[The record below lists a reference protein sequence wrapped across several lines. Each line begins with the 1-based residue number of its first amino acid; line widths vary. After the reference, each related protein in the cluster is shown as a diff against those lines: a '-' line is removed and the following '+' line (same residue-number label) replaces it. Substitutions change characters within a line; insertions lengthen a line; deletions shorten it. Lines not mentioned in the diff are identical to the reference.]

1 MSKEIR
7 NIYIA
12 SVILLIIFI
21 SGITGYMSIENYTLA
36 EAVYMTIITMSTV
49 GFGEIRPL
57 SPHGMI
63 FTIVLIITSLGL
75 FGYFITSI
83 TRIFIDGDYKKA
95 VKLFYRTQKLKK
107 LKNHII
113 VCGFGRNGKKAVSD
127 LLEIN
132 KKVVVIDFDNA
143 IITDEANAEFFKNKN
158 LIVIHGDAAN
168 EETLQKANIE
178 NAGALLTTLPND
190 AENLLIVLTARDL
203 NKNLKIISR
212 VSDEHSFLKMKR
224 AGADNVIMP
233 DIVGGARMA
242 KLITEPD
249 IVEFLELIMLREGQD
264 VNLEEISCDDLAAC
278 FVNSTI
284 ADLDIRKRTGANI
297 IGLKSG
303 NGRYIFNPSGDIKL
317 KKEDK
322 LFVLGT
328 VKQTE
333 KLKSLLES
341 GHYFDEEN

>member
-1 MSKEIR
+1 MSKEFR

-12 SVILLIIFI
+12 SIILLIVFI
-21 SGITGYMSIENYTLA
+21 SGVFGFMSIENYTFT
-36 EAVYMTIITMSTV
+36 EAVYMTILTMSTV
-49 GFGEIRPL
+49 GFREVKPL

-63 FTIVLIITSLGL
+63 FTVVLIVTSLGL
-75 FGYFITSI
+75 FGYFVTSI

-95 VKLFYRTQKLKK
+95 IKSFYKTKKIKK

-132 KKVVVIDFDNA
+132 KKVVVIDNNHK
-143 IITDEANAEFFKNKN
+143 IISNNTNEQILKNKN

-168 EETLQKANIE
+168 EETLIKANIN
-178 NAGALLTTLPND
+178 NAKALLTTLPND
-190 AENLLIVLTARDL
+190 AENLLIVLTSKDI

-212 VSDEHSFLKMKR
+212 VSDEHSFLKLKR

-264 VNLEEISCDDLAAC
+264 VNLEEISCDGLAAC

-284 ADLDIRKRTGANI
+284 ADLDIRKKTGANI
-297 IGLKSG
+297 IGLKLEDG
-303 NGRYIFNPSGDIKL
+303 TYLFNPNGDIEL

-328 VKQTE
+328 VEQIS

-341 GHYFDEEN
+341 GRYFE

>member
-1 MSKEIR
+1 MRKEFK
-7 NIYIA
+7 NIYI
-12 SVILLIIFI
+12 SSIILFFIFLSGVIGYIII
-21 SGITGYMSIENYTLA
+21 EGYTTS
-36 EAVYMTIITMSTV
+36 EAVYMTILTMSTV
-49 GFGEIRPL
+49 GFGEVKPL
-57 SPHGMI
+57 SSHGMI
-63 FTIVLIITSLGL
+63 FTIILIITSLGL
-75 FGYFITSI
+75 FGYFVTSL

-95 VKLFYRTQKLKK
+95 VKLFYRTKKLKK

-132 KKVVVIDFDNA
+132 KKVVVIDNNNK
-143 IITDEANAEFFKNKN
+143 IITDESNNYFLKNKN

-190 AENLLIVLTARDL
+190 AENLLIVLTSRDL

-212 VSDEHSFLKMKR
+212 VSDEHSFRKLKR

-284 ADLDIRKRTGANI
+284 SDLDIRKKTGANI
-297 IGLKSG
+297 IGLKLPDG
-303 NGRYIFNPSGDIKL
+303 TYLFNPNSDIKL

-328 VKQTE
+328 VKQIQ

-341 GHYFDEEN
+341 GHYFDESI

>member
-1 MSKEIR
+1 MRKEYK

-12 SVILLIIFI
+12 TITLLVIFSV
-21 SGITGYMSIENYTLA
+21 GIMGYMTIEKYSFT
-36 EAVYMTIITMSTV
+36 EAVYMTILTMSTV
-49 GFGEIRPL
+49 GFKEVKPL
-57 SPHGMI
+57 SSYGMI
-63 FTIVLIITSLGL
+63 FTVVLIITSLGIL
-75 FGYFITSI
+75 GYFLTSV

-95 VKLFYRTQKLKK
+95 IRLYYKTKKLKK

-132 KKVVVIDFDNA
+132 EKIVIIDNNHK
-143 IITDEANAEFFKNKN
+143 IITDDTNEILLKNN
-158 LIVIHGDAAN
+158 DLIVIHGDAAN

-178 NAGALLTTLPND
+178 NAKALLTTLPND
-190 AENLLIVLTARDL
+190 AENLLIVLTSKDL

-212 VSDEHSFLKMKR
+212 VSDEHSFKKLKR

-264 VNLEEISCDDLAAC
+264 VNLEEISCDDLASC

-284 ADLDIRKRTGANI
+284 ADLDIRKKTGANI
-297 IGLKSG
+297 IGLKLEDG
-303 NGRYIFNPSGDIKL
+303 TYLFNPDGSIKL
-317 KKEDK
+317 TKEDK

-328 VKQTE
+328 IEQIE
-333 KLKSLLES
+333 KLKSVLES
-341 GHYFDEEN
+341 GKYFEI

>member
-1 MSKEIR
+1 MSKEFR

-12 SVILLIIFI
+12 SIFLLFIFVSGI
-21 SGITGYMSIENYTLA
+21 SGFILIENYTFT
-36 EAVYMTIITMSTV
+36 EAVYMTILTMSTV
-49 GFGEIRPL
+49 GFKEVKPL
-57 SPHGMI
+57 STHGMI
-63 FTIVLIITSLGL
+63 FTVVLIITSLGI
-75 FGYFITSI
+75 FGYFLTSV

-95 VKLFYRTQKLKK
+95 IKHYYKSKKLKK

-132 KKVVVIDFDNA
+132 KKVVVIDNNHK
-143 IITDEANAEFFKNKN
+143 IINDDTNNIILKNKN
-158 LIVIHGDAAN
+158 LTIIHGDAAN
-168 EETLQKANIE
+168 EETLEKANIK
-178 NAGALLTTLPND
+178 NAKAILTTLPND
-190 AENLLIVLTARDL
+190 AENLLIVLTSRDL
-203 NKNLKIISR
+203 NTDLKIISR
-212 VSDEHSFLKMKR
+212 VSDEHSFKKLKR

-249 IVEFLELIMLREGQD
+249 IVEFLEQIMLREGQD

-284 ADLDIRKRTGANI
+284 ANLDIRKKTGANI
-297 IGLKSG
+297 IGLKLKDG
-303 NGRYIFNPSGDIKL
+303 TYLFNPNGDIEL
-317 KKEDK
+317 KKENK
-322 LFVLGT
+322 LFVLGRND
-328 VKQTE
+328 QTD

-341 GHYFDEEN
+341 GHYFD

>member
-1 MSKEIR
+1 MSKEFK

-12 SVILLIIFI
+12 SNILLIVFI
-21 SGITGYMSIENYTLA
+21 SGVFGFMNIEDYTFT
-36 EAVYMTIITMSTV
+36 EAVYMTILTMSTV
-49 GFGEIRPL
+49 GFREVRPL

-63 FTIVLIITSLGL
+63 FTVVLIVTSLGL
-75 FGYFITSI
+75 FGYFVTSI

-95 VKLFYRTQKLKK
+95 IKSFYKTKKIEK

-113 VCGFGRNGKKAVSD
+113 VCGFGRNGKKAVND

-132 KKVVVIDFDNA
+132 EKVIVIDNNKK
-143 IITDEANAEFFKNKN
+143 IISENTNEQILKNEN
-158 LIVIHGDAAN
+158 LILIHGDAAN
-168 EETLQKANIE
+168 EEILIKANIN
-178 NAGALLTTLPND
+178 NAKALLTTLPND
-190 AENLLIVLTARDL
+190 AENLLIVLTSRDL

-212 VSDEHSFLKMKR
+212 VSDEHSFLKLKR

-284 ADLDIRKRTGANI
+284 ADLDIRKKTGANI
-297 IGLKSG
+297 IGLKLEDG
-303 NGRYIFNPSGDIKL
+303 TYMFNPNGDIEL

-328 VKQTE
+328 VEQIS

-341 GHYFDEEN
+341 GHYFD

>member
-1 MSKEIR
+1 MSKEFR

-12 SVILLIIFI
+12 SVFLLFIFLA
-21 SGITGYMSIENYTLA
+21 GITGFILIENYSLP
-36 EAVYMTIITMSTV
+36 EAIYMTILTMSTV
-49 GFGEIRPL
+49 GFGEVKPL
-57 SPHGMI
+57 STHGMI
-63 FTIVLIITSLGL
+63 FTVILIVLSLGI
-75 FGYFITSI
+75 FGYFVTSV
-83 TRIFIDGDYKKA
+83 TRIFIDGDYRKA
-95 VKLFYRTQKLKK
+95 LKIYYKNKKLKK

-113 VCGFGRNGKKAVSD
+113 VCGFGRNGKKAVND

-132 KKVVVIDFDNA
+132 KKVTVIENNVE
-143 IITDEANAEFFKNKN
+143 IINDETNREIFKNKN
-158 LIVIHGDAAN
+158 LILLNGDASN
-168 EETLQKANIE
+168 EETLLKANIE
-178 NAGALLTTLPND
+178 NAKAVLTTLPND

-212 VSDEHSFLKMKR
+212 VSDEHSFKKLKR
-224 AGADNVIMP
+224 AGADNIIMP

-264 VNLEEISCDDLAAC
+264 VNLEEISCDDLASC

-284 ADLDIRKRTGANI
+284 ADLDVRRKTGANI
-297 IGLKSG
+297 IGLKQKDGS
-303 NGRYIFNPSGDIKL
+303 YLFNPNGDIEL

-328 VKQTE
+328 VEQVD

-341 GHYFDEEN
+341 GHYFDEN

>member
-1 MSKEIR
+1 MRKEFR

-12 SVILLIIFI
+12 SIILLVIFSAGTI
-21 SGITGYMSIENYTLA
+21 GYMSIEDYTFTQ
-36 EAVYMTIITMSTV
+36 AVYMTILTMSTV
-49 GFGEIRPL
+49 GFKEVKPL
-57 SPHGMI
+57 SSSGMI
-63 FTIVLIITSLGL
+63 FTVVLIITSLGI
-75 FGYFITSI
+75 FGYFLTSV

-95 VKLFYRTQKLKK
+95 LKLFYRTKKIKK

-132 KKVVVIDFDNA
+132 EKVVVIDNNQK
-143 IITDEANAEFFKNKN
+143 IISDDTNEQILKNKD

-168 EETLQKANIE
+168 EEILIKANIS
-178 NAGALLTTLPND
+178 NAKALLTTLPND
-190 AENLLIVLTARDL
+190 AENLLIVLTSRDL

-212 VSDEHSFLKMKR
+212 VSDEHSFKKLKR

-264 VNLEEISCDDLAAC
+264 VNLEEISCDGLAAC

-284 ADLDIRKRTGANI
+284 ADLDIRKKTGANI
-297 IGLKSG
+297 IGLKLEDG
-303 NGRYIFNPSGDIKL
+303 TYLFNPNGDIEL

-328 VKQTE
+328 LKQTD

-341 GHYFDEEN
+341 GRYFE

>member
-1 MSKEIR
+1 MNKEFR

-12 SVILLIIFI
+12 SVILLFIFI
-21 SGITGYMSIENYTLA
+21 SGISGFIIIENYTFP
-36 EAVYMTIITMSTV
+36 EAVYMTILTMSTV
-49 GFGEIRPL
+49 GFSEVRPL

-63 FTIVLIITSLGL
+63 FTTILIITSLGI

-83 TRIFIDGDYKKA
+83 TRIFIDGDYRKA
-95 VKLFYRTQKLKK
+95 LKNYYKIKKLKK

-113 VCGFGRNGKKAVSD
+113 ICGFGRNGKKAVID
-127 LLEIN
+127 LIELNE
-132 KKVVVIDFDNA
+132 KVVVIDNNHE
-143 IITDEANAEFFKNKN
+143 IITDDTNEEILKNKN

-168 EETLQKANIE
+168 EETLQRANIE
-178 NAGALLTTLPND
+178 NARALLTTLPND
-190 AENLLIVLTARDL
+190 AENLLIVLTTRYL
-203 NKNLKIISR
+203 NKSMKIISR
-212 VSDEHSFLKMKR
+212 VSDEHSFIKLKR

-249 IVEFLELIMLREGQD
+249 IVEFLEQIMLREGQD
-264 VNLEEISCDDLAAC
+264 VNLEEISCDDLASC

-284 ADLDIRKRTGANI
+284 ANLDIRKKTGANI
-297 IGLKSG
+297 IGLKLDDG
-303 NGRYIFNPSGDIKL
+303 TYLFNPNGDIKL

-328 VKQTE
+328 VEQTE

-341 GHYFDEEN
+341 GHYFD